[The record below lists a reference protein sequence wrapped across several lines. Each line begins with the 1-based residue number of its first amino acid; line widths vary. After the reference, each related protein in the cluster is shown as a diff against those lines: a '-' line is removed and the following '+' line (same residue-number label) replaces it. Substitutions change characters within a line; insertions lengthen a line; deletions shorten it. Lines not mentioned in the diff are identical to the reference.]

1 MPSLIIFDYDGTL
14 CATHQAISHSLTGVF
29 RERVQIELEPE
40 LVSHAIGRGISL
52 HDTLRALHPQ
62 GEELVGT
69 ELDDW
74 QQHYRAIYHEAA
86 ETLVEAF
93 PDAADTIAAC
103 REVCP
108 VAIVSNKG
116 PEAIRHS
123 LRQLGMD
130 GLVQHIFGDDGV
142 LPKKPDPALYTGA
155 IQAAFPDA
163 RPESTLMVGDTA
175 SDLRFAKNAGLRA
188 CWAAYGYGGEEECD
202 GVGYEFRIDNLA
214 ELPPMVGGL

>member
-62 GEELVGT
+62 GEELVDA

-86 ETLVEAF
+86 ESLVEAF
-93 PDAADTIAAC
+93 PDAADTVAAC
-103 REVCP
+103 GEVCP

-123 LRQLGMD
+123 LCLLGMD
-130 GLVQHIFGDDGV
+130 GLVEQIFGDDGV

-155 IQAAFPDA
+155 IRAAFPAA

-188 CWAAYGYGGEEECD
+188 CWAAYGYGGDDEC
-202 GVGYEFRIDNLA
+202 GSVGYEFCINSLA
-214 ELPPMVGGL
+214 ELLPVVRGM